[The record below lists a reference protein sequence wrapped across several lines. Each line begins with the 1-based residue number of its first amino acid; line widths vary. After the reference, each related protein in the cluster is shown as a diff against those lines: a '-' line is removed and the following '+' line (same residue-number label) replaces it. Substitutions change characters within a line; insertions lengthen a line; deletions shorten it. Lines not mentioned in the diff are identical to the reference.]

1 MMLTRCPACQTVF
14 RLRAE
19 QLRARRGEVRCGH
32 CFHPFNALEHLV
44 ESREASAVAA
54 TQASAEAASPAIGD
68 AAGTELTH
76 AAFESETG
84 AKTQLTPTP
93 PIALSPEPEQ
103 QAPSTEPQS
112 DTTAETQIAAAA
124 TDLDFFDITPA
135 LSSAG
140 ADSTAELT
148 PPAPAAPPA
157 AAAASADTTSP
168 PLFDNLD
175 FDLPEELGREPDT
188 EARSKPG
195 SSFVP
200 RQQEPALDEIDFSSF
215 FDIPT
220 PPPAETHTE
229 PLRPKVEL
237 PAFPVLDRTTEDPPA
252 TPITVTGNRQDP
264 FGLRPPPADG
274 TAAPAD
280 ARLPGVIRADRKP
293 AAPVPDHV
301 EEHLAPAP
309 TVEVPAALRDA
320 PRAEPSAGLRHTDN
334 EVETD
339 PPEPPAP
346 SLPPLTATAPDVQ
359 HLDRIYGKADVR
371 SNAQRTLWG
380 LAVGLL
386 AGCLLAQG
394 AYLFR
399 TDLTRA
405 LPGLR
410 PLLLAAC
417 NALACEVPLPRE
429 ADKIAIIASDL
440 QSEPG
445 RPGRF
450 ILHATVRNQAD
461 FPQEW
466 PHLELTLTDGG
477 DTPVARRVLSPQEWI
492 AADRLSSAFSA
503 RGDIAL
509 RQPLSVTDLNPTG
522 YRVYVFYP

>member
-44 ESREASAVAA
+44 ETREAPASTPQQTVEEA
-54 TQASAEAASPAIGD
+54 TQAAAPGPEARTTTEPA
-68 AAGTELTH
+68 H
-76 AAFESETG
+76 A
-84 AKTQLTPTP
+84 P
-93 PIALSPEPEQ
+93 PIATSLELEQQTPPLSKPEPEAQ
-103 QAPSTEPQS
+103 GPDST
-112 DTTAETQIAAAA
+112 I
-124 TDLDFFDITPA
+124 DLDFFDLGPA
-135 LSSAG
+135 ISSAG
-140 ADSTAELT
+140 VDPT
-148 PPAPAAPPA
+148 PEPYPPEPAVPPVAPQVP
-157 AAAASADTTSP
+157 ADTASSA
-168 PLFDNLD
+168 LLNDLD
-175 FDLPEELGREPDT
+175 FDIPTELGRDPQSDGST
-188 EARSKPG
+188 RSG
-195 SSFVP
+195 SSFIP
-200 RQQEPALDEIDFSSF
+200 RQQEPTLDEIDFSSF
-215 FDIPT
+215 FDVPT
-220 PPPAETHTE
+220 PPPAETRTE
-229 PLRPKVEL
+229 PLRPTVAPL
-237 PAFPVLDRTTEDPPA
+237 AFPSLDRATEDLLSATREPTDKQAPFALHPTPSDEVSEPA
-252 TPITVTGNRQDP
+252 EV
-264 FGLRPPPADG
+264 
-274 TAAPAD
+274 
-280 ARLPGVIRADRKP
+280 RLPGVIRSERKP
-293 AAPVPDHV
+293 AAADADRGDTH
-301 EEHLAPAP
+301 PAP
-309 TVEVPAALRDA
+309 TPIVEERAESRDA
-320 PRAEPSAGLRHTDN
+320 SRVEPPAHLHHTNN

-339 PPEPPAP
+339 PPAL

-359 HLDRIYGKADVR
+359 HLDRIYGKTGGR

-380 LAVGLL
+380 LTLGLL
-386 AGCLLAQG
+386 AGCLLTQG
-394 AYLFR
+394 IYLFR

-410 PLLLAAC
+410 PLLVSAC

-429 ADKIAIIASDL
+429 ADKIVIIASDL

-466 PHLELTLTDGG
+466 PHLELTLTDGA

-492 AADRLSSAFSA
+492 AADKLSSAFAA

>member
-44 ESREASAVAA
+44 ETREAPPSTPQQTVEEA
-54 TQASAEAASPAIGD
+54 TQATAPGPEARTT
-68 AAGTELTH
+68 TEPVH
-76 AAFESETG
+76 APTIATSLELE
-84 AKTQLTPTP
+84 QQTP
-93 PIALSPEPEQ
+93 PSSEPGAQ
-103 QAPSTEPQS
+103 GPDSTVV
-112 DTTAETQIAAAA
+112 
-124 TDLDFFDITPA
+124 LDFFDLGPAINSADVDPTPEPGLPEPA
-135 LSSAG
+135 VPPVTPQAPADTASSALLN
-140 ADSTAELT
+140 D
-148 PPAPAAPPA
+148 
-157 AAAASADTTSP
+157 
-168 PLFDNLD
+168 LD
-175 FDLPEELGREPDT
+175 FDIPTELGRDPHADGS
-188 EARSKPG
+188 ARPG
-195 SSFVP
+195 SSFIP

-215 FDIPT
+215 FDVPT
-220 PPPAETHTE
+220 PPPAETRTE
-229 PLRPKVEL
+229 PLRPTVAPL
-237 PAFPVLDRTTEDPPA
+237 AFPSLDRATEDLPSA
-252 TPITVTGNRQDP
+252 TQE
-264 FGLRPPPADG
+264 PADKQAPFSLHP
-274 TAAPAD
+274 TPTDEIAAPAEV
-280 ARLPGVIRADRKP
+280 RLPGVIRSERRPAAADADRSDTP
-293 AAPVPDHV
+293 
-301 EEHLAPAP
+301 PAP
-309 TVEVPAALRDA
+309 TPIIDEKAAPQDA
-320 PRAEPSAGLRHTDN
+320 SHAEPSARLHHTNN

-339 PPEPPAP
+339 PLTL

-359 HLDRIYGKADVR
+359 HLDRIYGKTGGR
-371 SNAQRTLWG
+371 SNTQRTLWG
-380 LAVGLL
+380 LVLGLL

-394 AYLFR
+394 IYLFR

-410 PLLLAAC
+410 PLLVSAC

-429 ADKIAIIASDL
+429 ADKIVIIASDL

-466 PHLELTLTDGG
+466 PHLELTLTDGA

-492 AADRLSSAFSA
+492 APDKLSSAFAA
-503 RGDIAL
+503 RGDITL